1 MTGSGVGGE
10 SEPASTADA
19 GIASPPMGGLTEVL
33 RRFAP
38 EAGTALE
45 EVATA
50 TWAWAR
56 DQDRVDLL
64 GLAGRVSAA
73 QMDLQPLAPP
83 PDTGPLRWADV
94 APHAWRS
101 IDQLTEADAVVLR
114 FAEQFT
120 ADVTG
125 ITEEQRRSFV
135 DHFGAAAGDLAAV
148 LFALD
153 FLPRTNAALFA
164 LFDGGD
170 CDGDGSHPVSARARP
185 VRASASTVGSAL
197 WESFGT
203 MTRAVALLGAV
214 DPVTT
219 ELVRLRG
226 ARQHRCRLCSS
237 LRSRPAIRAGADEA
251 LLGAVDHRGLRDLT
265 PEHRAAL
272 DLTDAMIWTP
282 GRIAEGV
289 LGDLRVLFT
298 EEAQVEL
305 VLDVTRNAFNKVAV
319 ALGADDAHVTD
330 GVELCDFDD
339 DGEVVYGVSLD

>member
-1 MTGSGVGGE
+1 
-10 SEPASTADA
+10 
-19 GIASPPMGGLTEVL
+19 MGGPAEVL
-33 RRFAP
+33 RRSAP
-38 EAGTALE
+38 QAGAALD

-50 TWAWAR
+50 TWEWAR
-56 DQDRVDLL
+56 GQGRVDLV
-64 GLAGRVSAA
+64 GLAGRICAA

-83 PDTGPLRWADV
+83 PGTGPLRWADV
-94 APHAWRS
+94 APDAWRS
-101 IDQLTEADAVVLR
+101 IDQLTEADAVALR
-114 FAEQFT
+114 FAEQFS

-135 DHFGAAAGDLAAV
+135 DHFAAAAGDFAAV

-153 FLPRTNAALFA
+153 FLPRTNAALLA

-170 CDGDGSHPVSARARP
+170 HDGDGSKPVSARARP
-185 VRASASTVGSAL
+185 LRASGSTVRSAL
-197 WESFGT
+197 WESFGNL
-203 MTRAVALLGAV
+203 TRAVARLGSL

-226 ARQHRCRLCSS
+226 ARQHRCRLCAS

-251 LLGAVDHRGLRDLT
+251 LLGAVDHRCLRDLT

-272 DLTDAMIWTP
+272 ELTDAMIWTP

-289 LGDLRVLFT
+289 LGDLRVLFS

-319 ALGADDAHVTD
+319 ALGADDAHVTS
-330 GVELCDFDD
+330 GVELYDFDD